1 MEMILKNGR
10 IGVEVDGIFVP
21 AISGG
26 SDFTVA
32 RPGSNNNT
40 APDASAALELFYK
53 KFAGEVM
60 KTFQNNNIM
69 LSKTMVRTISSGK
82 SAAFPAIG
90 VASAAY
96 HVPGTE
102 LVGQSILGS
111 ERVISI
117 DSLVVADVFIANID
131 EAMSEFEVR
140 SIYSEEAGVALADK
154 IDTNLLRIAVLASR
168 ASSTVTNGN
177 GGTVITDADAKT
189 NGASLAASVYAVAQ
203 AWDEKN
209 VPAAD
214 RNGFFLPA
222 QYYLMA
228 QNTDLINK
236 DWTGGN
242 GDLSKGTIGSIG
254 GIMVNKTNHVA
265 TVNSTAVT
273 GEVNTYAVSD
283 ADNEVASFLQKR
295 AIGTVKLLDLAVESE
310 YSVRHQGTLLVAK
323 YAMGHGILRPE
334 CAASIKNG

>member
-1 MEMILKNGR
+1 MELIQKNGR
-10 IGVEVDGIFVP
+10 FGVEVDGIFVP

-26 SDFTVA
+26 SDFTVVS
-32 RPGSNNNT
+32 PGANNNSS
-40 APDASAALELFYK
+40 PDATARLELFYK

-60 KTFQNNNIM
+60 TTFSENNIM
-69 LSKTMVRTISSGK
+69 LPKTMVRTISSGK
-82 SAAFPAIG
+82 SAAFPATG
-90 VASAAY
+90 VAAAAY

-102 LVGQSILGS
+102 LVGQTILGS

-117 DSLVVADVFIANID
+117 DSLVTADVFIANID

-140 SIYSEEAGVALADK
+140 SIYSGECGIALADK
-154 IDTNLLRIAVLASR
+154 IDINLLRILVLASR

-177 GGTVITDADAKT
+177 GGTVITDADGKT

-203 AWDEKN
+203 AWDEKK
-209 VPAAD
+209 VPMQD
-214 RNGFFLPA
+214 RNGYFLPA
-222 QYYLMA
+222 QYYLLA

-254 GIMVNKTNHVA
+254 GIQVNKTNHVA
-265 TVNSTAVT
+265 VTNSTAVT
-273 GEVNTYAVSD
+273 GEVNSYAVSN
-283 ADNEVASFLQKR
+283 ANNEVASFGQKR

-334 CAASIKNG
+334 CAASIKTA

>member
-1 MEMILKNGR
+1 M
-10 IGVEVDGIFVP
+10 
-21 AISGG
+21 
-26 SDFTVA
+26 SDFVVA
-32 RPGSNNNT
+32 APGSNNNSSPDLT
-40 APDASAALELFYK
+40 ARLELFYK

-60 KTFQNNNIM
+60 TTFQNNNIV
-69 LSKTMVRTISSGK
+69 LGKTMVRTISSGK
-82 SAAFPAIG
+82 SAAFPATG
-90 VASAAY
+90 VATAAY

-102 LVGQSILGS
+102 LTGQSILGS

-117 DSLVVADVFIANID
+117 DSLVVADVFVANID

-154 IDTNLLRIAVLASR
+154 IDTNLLRILVLASR

-177 GGTVITDADAKT
+177 GGTVITDADADV
-189 NGASLAASVYAVAQ
+189 NGASLAASLYAVAQ
-203 AWDEKN
+203 AFDEKK
-209 VPAAD
+209 VPASD
-214 RNGFFLPA
+214 RNAYVRPA

-242 GDLSKGTIGSIG
+242 GDLAKGTIGSVG
-254 GIMVNKTNHVA
+254 GIMINKTNH
-265 TVNSTAVT
+265 TVNSNTSAVT
-273 GEVNTYAVSD
+273 GEVNSYAVTNGD
-283 ADNEVASFLQKR
+283 VEVCAVGQKR

-334 CAASIKNG
+334 CAASIKLS

>member
-1 MEMILKNGR
+1 M
-10 IGVEVDGIFVP
+10 
-21 AISGG
+21 
-26 SDFTVA
+26 SDFSVA
-32 RPGSNNNT
+32 RPGSNNN
-40 APDASAALELFYK
+40 ASPDATAALELFYK

-60 KTFQNNNIM
+60 TTFRDNNIM
-69 LSKTMVRTISSGK
+69 LGKTMVRTISSGK
-82 SAAFPAIG
+82 SAAFPATG
-90 VASAAY
+90 VAAAAY

-102 LVGQSILGS
+102 LAGQSILGS

-117 DSLVVADVFIANID
+117 DSLVVADVFVANID

-140 SIYSEEAGVALADK
+140 SIYSGECGVALANK
-154 IDTNLLRIAVLASR
+154 IDENLLRILVLASR
-168 ASSTVTNGN
+168 ASATVTNGD

-189 NGASLAASVYAVAQ
+189 NGASLAASVYAMAQ

-214 RNGFFLPA
+214 RNGYFLPA

-242 GDLSKGTIGSIG
+242 GDLAKGTIGSIG

-265 TVNSTAVT
+265 VTNTTAVT
-273 GEVNTYAVSD
+273 GEVNSYAVAD
-283 ADNEVASFLQKR
+283 ADNEVASFGQKR
-295 AIGTVKLLDLAVESE
+295 AIGTVKLLDLGVESE

-334 CAASIKNG
+334 CAGSIKNG